1 MNNQLLKSI
10 IQYFLL
16 LLGFSIIFVNISKY
30 HINPIK
36 KTNAYRLFGIIPIR
50 EVIGLP
56 PVAFII
62 WYYISKYNNRK
73 INIYKLFIESIIIMF
88 FTGFIIHSIFNVKS
102 ELGYRL
108 GFLEKPDGTG
118 IVPYSN
124 Y

>member
-1 MNNQLLKSI
+1 MEND
-10 IQYFLL
+10 
-16 LLGFSIIFVNISKY
+16 
-30 HINPIK
+30 
-36 KTNAYRLFGIIPIR
+36 YRNFFIDSSCY
-50 EVIGLP
+50 
-56 PVAFII
+56 ACFFNFII

-102 ELGYRL
+102 DLGYRL